1 MKRLLK
7 WYYGNASIRNK
18 LIYSYALLVSI
29 PLLVLGIYSYRVSRQ
44 SLLVQTKDTIQNN
57 VSIMASS
64 LNNNIKRENDNIRY
78 LSYNTGF
85 REKLQG
91 AERDMNALVKELN
104 NSVEPAFW
112 YFMTSDENLKGILI
126 YSGNVE
132 NAVGVFL
139 QPLSTEEEKAWFE
152 KQRLHFKTT
161 WEYYDKQIFASRV
174 ILDANRS
181 SEPIGIMRIE
191 LQTDQFLAPIF
202 QSEFLNNGVVLL
214 DEENNIIGKRSLEN
228 KKLDEKVVKRI
239 REDAGTKYSETSE
252 YMMASS
258 GELLNGWRLYY
269 YVDKNEISS
278 QMNGI
283 YISTGL
289 IVGICLLI
297 VFALIGIVSK
307 ILSSR
312 ILQLKY
318 YAEEVSRGNYNMELT
333 TECTDEI
340 GIVTNSFQKMCD
352 RINQMMDDM
361 YQLGLKKRAEELKAL
376 QAKIN
381 PHFLYNCLSSIK
393 WKAIRADQEE
403 IAEVT
408 GQLAKFYRT
417 TLNSGRQI
425 TTVENEINNIKAY
438 LELQKRTHEDSFSV
452 AFYLSEEGRDLS
464 MPNFLLQPIV
474 ENAICH
480 GIDYR
485 EEGTEGRIMIRY
497 ALEESHI
504 IFEIMN
510 NGPALN
516 SEEAERLLNT
526 PGKGYG
532 LHNIR
537 ERVKMYYG
545 SDKDCGIFGG
555 LAENGMVCFTVKLNR
570 EMDSKEEKPD

>member
-1 MKRLLK
+1 MKKILK

-18 LIYSYALLVSI
+18 LIYSYALLVAI
-29 PLLVLGIYSYRVSRQ
+29 PLLVLGIYSYRISRQ
-44 SLLVQTKDTIQNN
+44 NLLMQTRDTIQNN
-57 VSIMASS
+57 VSIIASS
-64 LNNNIKRENDNIRY
+64 LNNNMKRENDNVRY

-91 AERDMNALVKELN
+91 AGRDMSALVKELN

-112 YFMTSDENLKGILI
+112 YFMTSDENLSGIKI
-126 YSGNVE
+126 YSCNVE
-132 NAVGVFL
+132 NAVGSFL
-139 QPLSTEEEKAWFE
+139 QPPVTEEERAWYE
-152 KQRLHFKTT
+152 KHRLNFRTE
-161 WEYYDKQIFASRV
+161 WEYHDRQIFASRV

-191 LQTDQFLAPIF
+191 LQTDNFLLPIF
-202 QSEFLNNGVVLL
+202 QSEFLNNGVALL
-214 DEENNIIGKRSLEN
+214 DENNNIIGKRSLDNEE
-228 KKLDEKVVKRI
+228 LDERILKVI
-239 REDAGTKYSETSE
+239 QENTGTQYSETSD

-269 YVDKNEISS
+269 YVDKNEISA

-289 IVGICLLI
+289 IVGICLVI
-297 VFALIGIVSK
+297 VFVLISVLSK

-312 ILQLKY
+312 ILQLKH

-333 TECTDEI
+333 TACTDEI
-340 GIVTNSFQKMCD
+340 GIVTNSFQEMCD
-352 RINQMMDDM
+352 RINQMMEDM

-438 LELQKRTHEDSFSV
+438 LELQKRTHEDNFQV
-452 AFYLSEEGRDLS
+452 EFHLSEEGRDLS

-485 EEGTEGRIMIRY
+485 EEQTAGHIVIRY
-497 ALEESHI
+497 ALEEKYI
-504 IFEIMN
+504 VFEIMN
-510 NGPALN
+510 NGPPLS

-537 ERVKMYYG
+537 ERVKLYYG
-545 SDKDCGIFGG
+545 SDDSCGIYGG
-555 LAENGMVCFTVKLNR
+555 LAENGMVSFTVKLKR
-570 EMDSKEEKPD
+570 EMDRKEERPD

>member
-1 MKRLLK
+1 MKKLLK

-91 AERDMNALVKELN
+91 AGRDMNALVKELN
-104 NSVEPAFW
+104 NTVEPAFW
-112 YFMTSDENLKGILI
+112 YFMTSDENLKGIRI
-126 YSGNVE
+126 YSGSVE

-139 QPLSTEEEKAWFE
+139 QPPATEEEKAWYE
-152 KQRLHFKTT
+152 KQRLHFKTA
-161 WEYYDKQIFASRV
+161 WEYHDKQIFASRV

-202 QSEFLNNGVVLL
+202 QSEYLNNGVALL

-228 KKLDEKVVKRI
+228 KKLDEKVLKVI
-239 REDAGTKYSETSE
+239 REEAGTQYSETSE

-269 YVDKNEISS
+269 YVDKNEISA

-289 IVGICLLI
+289 IVGFCLFI
-297 VFALIGIVSK
+297 VFVLIGIVSK

-452 AFYLSEEGRDLS
+452 AFDLSEEGRDLP

-497 ALEESHI
+497 ALEENHI

-545 SDKDCGIFGG
+545 SDGDCGIFGG

>member
-1 MKRLLK
+1 MKRILE
-7 WYYGNASIRNK
+7 WYYGDASIRNK

-29 PLLVLGIYSYRVSRQ
+29 PLLVLGIYSYRISRQ
-44 SLLVQTKDTIQNN
+44 NLLDQTEDTIKSN
-57 VSIMASS
+57 VSLMASS
-64 LNNNIKRENDNIRY
+64 LNNNIQRENDNIRY
-78 LSYNTGF
+78 LSYNAGF

-91 AERDMNALVKELN
+91 AGRDMNALVKELN
-104 NSVEPAFW
+104 NSVEPVFW
-112 YFMTSDENLKGILI
+112 YFITSDENLKGIQI
-126 YSGNVE
+126 YSPNVE
-132 NAVGVFL
+132 NAVGLFL
-139 QPLSTEEEKAWFE
+139 SPISGGEEAGWYEAHLKS
-152 KQRLHFKTT
+152 FKTE
-161 WEYYDKQIFASRV
+161 WEYRDKQIFAYRV

-181 SEPIGIMRIE
+181 SEPIGFIRIE
-191 LQTDQFLAPIF
+191 LFPDDFLAPIF
-202 QSEFLNNGVVLL
+202 QSRFLDNGVTLL
-214 DEENNIIGKRSLEN
+214 DEEGRVIGKRSLADT
-228 KKLDEKVVKRI
+228 KLDDKIMQAV
-239 REDAGTKYSETSE
+239 RESGEAGFHETQE
-252 YMMASS
+252 YMLAASD
-258 GELLNGWRLYY
+258 ELLNGWRLYY
-269 YVDKNEISS
+269 YVDKKEISA
-278 QMNGI
+278 QMKTI

-289 IVGICLLI
+289 IVGICLVI
-297 VFALIGIVSK
+297 VFVLMSIISK

-318 YAEEVSRGNYNMELT
+318 YAEEVSKGNYSMGLT
-333 TECTDEI
+333 TTCTDEI

-352 RINQMMDDM
+352 RINQMMEDM

-393 WKAIRADQEE
+393 WKAIRTEQDE

-408 GQLAKFYRT
+408 GLLAKFYRT

-425 TTVENEINNIKAY
+425 TTVENEINNIKSY
-438 LELQKRTHEDSFSV
+438 LELQKRMHEDSFHV
-452 AFYLSEEGRDLS
+452 EFYLSEEGRELR

-485 EEGTEGRIMIRY
+485 EEGTEGKIIIYYR
-497 ALEESHI
+497 LESGYI

-516 SEEAERLLNT
+516 SEEAEHLLNT

-555 LAENGMVCFTVKLNR
+555 LAENGMVSFVVKLKR
-570 EMDSKEEKPD
+570 EMDMGEERPD

>member
-1 MKRLLK
+1 MKKILK

-29 PLLVLGIYSYRVSRQ
+29 PLLVLGIYSYRISRQ
-44 SLLVQTKDTIQNN
+44 NLLMQTKDTIQNN
-57 VSIMASS
+57 VSIIAAS

-85 REKLQG
+85 RERLQG
-91 AERDMNALVKELN
+91 ADRDMSALVKELN

-112 YFMTSDENLKGILI
+112 YFMTSDENLSGIKI

-132 NAVGVFL
+132 NAVGSFL
-139 QPLSTEEEKAWFE
+139 QPPATEEENAWYE
-152 KQRLHFKTT
+152 KHRLNFKTA
-161 WEYYDKQIFASRV
+161 WEYHDKQIFASRV
-174 ILDANRS
+174 ILDANSS

-191 LQTDQFLAPIF
+191 LQTDNFLLPIF
-202 QSEFLNNGVVLL
+202 HSEFLNNGVALL
-214 DEENNIIGKRSLEN
+214 DENNNIIGKRSLDNEE
-228 KKLDEKVVKRI
+228 LDERILKVI
-239 REDAGTKYSETSE
+239 RENSGTQYSETSD

-258 GELLNGWRLYY
+258 GELSNGWRLYY
-269 YVDKNEISS
+269 YVDKNEISA

-289 IVGICLLI
+289 IVGLCLII
-297 VFALIGIVSK
+297 VFVLIDVISK

-312 ILQLKY
+312 ILQLKH
-318 YAEEVSRGNYNMELT
+318 YAEEVSKGNYNMELT

-352 RINQMMDDM
+352 RINQMMEDM

-438 LELQKRTHEDSFSV
+438 LELQKRTHEDNFQV
-452 AFYLSEEGRDLS
+452 EFYLSEEGRDLS

-485 EEGTEGRIMIRY
+485 EEGTTGHIVIRY
-497 ALEESHI
+497 VLEEEYI

-510 NGPALN
+510 NGPALD

-537 ERVKMYYG
+537 ERVRMYYG
-545 SDKDCGIFGG
+545 SDGSCGIYGG
-555 LAENGMVCFTVKLNR
+555 LAENGMVSFTVKLKK
-570 EMDSKEEKPD
+570 EMDRKEERPD

>member
-139 QPLSTEEEKAWFE
+139 QPLSTAEEKAWFE

-228 KKLDEKVVKRI
+228 KKLDEKVVTRI
-239 REDAGTKYSETSE
+239 REDAGTQYSETSE

-497 ALEESHI
+497 ALEENHI

>member
-1 MKRLLK
+1 MKKILR
-7 WYYGNASIRNK
+7 WYYGNASIRKK

-29 PLLVLGIYSYRVSRQ
+29 PLLVLGIYSYRISRRN
-44 SLLVQTKDTIQNN
+44 LLMQTEDTIKSN
-57 VSIMASS
+57 VSIIASS
-64 LNNNIKRENDNIRY
+64 LNDSMQRENDNIRY
-78 LSYNTGF
+78 LSYNAGF
-85 REKLQG
+85 REKLQNAG
-91 AERDMNALVKELN
+91 KDMNGLVKELN

-112 YFMTSDENLKGILI
+112 YFITSDENLKGIRI
-126 YSGNVE
+126 YSPNVE
-132 NAVGVFL
+132 NAVGSFL
-139 QPLSTEEEKAWFE
+139 LPMSAEEEPGWYEEHQEDFGTE
-152 KQRLHFKTT
+152 
-161 WEYYDKQIFASRV
+161 WEYQNRQIFASRI

-181 SEPIGIMRIE
+181 SEPIGFIRIE
-191 LQTDQFLAPIF
+191 LFPDKFLAPIF
-202 QSEFLNNGVVLL
+202 QSQFLDNGVALL
-214 DEENNIIGKRSLEN
+214 DDKNNVIGKRSLKDKE
-228 KKLDEKVVKRI
+228 LDGSILKIIQEESPTGVC
-239 REDAGTKYSETSE
+239 ETAD
-252 YMMASS
+252 YMMAASD
-258 GELLNGWRLYY
+258 ELANGWCLYY
-269 YVDKNEISS
+269 YIDKSEISA
-278 QMNGI
+278 QMNAI

-289 IVGICLLI
+289 IVGLCLI
-297 VFALIGIVSK
+297 IIFIFISIISK
-307 ILSSR
+307 ILGSR

-318 YAEEVSRGNYNMELT
+318 YAEEVSRGNYSMELT

-340 GIVTNSFQKMCD
+340 GIVTNSFQEMCD
-352 RINQMMDDM
+352 RINQMMEDM

-393 WKAIRADQEE
+393 WKAIRSDQDE

-425 TTVENEINNIKAY
+425 TTVENELSNIKSY
-438 LELQKRTHEDSFSV
+438 LELQKRTHEDSFHV
-452 AFYLSEEGRDLS
+452 EFYLSEEGRELP

-485 EEGTEGRIMIRY
+485 EEGTEGKIIIHYSLRDGY
-497 ALEESHI
+497 I

-510 NGPALN
+510 NGPALS

-537 ERVKMYYG
+537 ERVKIYYG
-545 SDKDCGIFGG
+545 SDENCGISGR
-555 LAENGMVCFTVKLNR
+555 LTEDGMVCFTVTLKQKVDM
-570 EMDSKEEKPD
+570 EEEKPD